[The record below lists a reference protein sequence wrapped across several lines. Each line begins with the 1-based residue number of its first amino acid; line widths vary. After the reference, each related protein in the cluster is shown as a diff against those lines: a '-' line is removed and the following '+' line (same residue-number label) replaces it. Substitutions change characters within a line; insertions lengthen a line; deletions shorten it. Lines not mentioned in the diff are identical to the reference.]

1 MAKTTTLS
9 LALAALL
16 GASAP
21 MTAWAQQNVDRQQ
34 AQELK
39 QLDTV
44 PPATGKSAPEQ
55 AGTAEPSA
63 KGKGA
68 PGPSTGIFVDGR
80 LSVPDAPQDGQTVP
94 STISA
99 HNAAL
104 DKLPIAAFRLHHLTD
119 AQRAVIW
126 RQLHGGSGA
135 LAMTPAH
142 ARVGAEIPADR
153 ALTDLRPT
161 PDGLIVA
168 LPGLR
173 DTSYLVEGSVVL
185 IVAPNNNMVIGVI
198 AEP

>member
-1 MAKTTTLS
+1 MTKTKALP

-16 GASAP
+16 GASP
-21 MTAWAQQNVDRQQ
+21 LVTASAQQNVERQEV
-34 AQELK
+34 QELK

-80 LSVPDAPQDGQTVP
+80 LTVPGAPQDGQTVP

-99 HNAAL
+99 RNAVL
-104 DKLPIAAFRLHHLTD
+104 DKLPIVAFRLDHLTD
-119 AQRAVIW
+119 AQRAEIW
-126 RQLHGGSGA
+126 QQLHGGPGA
-135 LAMTPAH
+135 LALTPAH
-142 ARVGAEIPADR
+142 AQVGAEIPADQ
-153 ALTDLRPT
+153 ALRDLRPT
-161 PDGLIVA
+161 PDGLIAA
-168 LPGLR
+168 LPALR